1 MKREHNLGGAMK
13 IVVDADACPV
23 KGIIE
28 KIAKKHQIEVIMF
41 IDTSHELYSDYSK
54 VITVSKAPDAVD
66 FALLNQTNPND
77 IVITG
82 DYGVAAMAL
91 GKNAKALHPNGR
103 IFTNENI
110 NQMLFERHLA
120 KQQRRQGK
128 QNTRL
133 KHNKKRTAQDD
144 IRFEFSLDDLLKSS
158 PV

>member
-1 MKREHNLGGAMK
+1 MK

-28 KIAKKHQIEVIMF
+28 RIAKIHQIEVIMF

-77 IVITG
+77 IVITQ

-91 GKNAKALHPNGR
+91 GKKAKALHPSGK
-103 IFTNENI
+103 IFTNDNI
-110 NQMLFERHLA
+110 NQMLFERHIA
-120 KQQRRQGK
+120 KEQRRHGK
-128 QNTRL
+128 QNSRC
-133 KHNKKRTAQDD
+133 KYNKKRTTQDD
-144 IRFEFSLDDLLKSS
+144 IRFESSLNDLLKSF
-158 PV
+158 PN